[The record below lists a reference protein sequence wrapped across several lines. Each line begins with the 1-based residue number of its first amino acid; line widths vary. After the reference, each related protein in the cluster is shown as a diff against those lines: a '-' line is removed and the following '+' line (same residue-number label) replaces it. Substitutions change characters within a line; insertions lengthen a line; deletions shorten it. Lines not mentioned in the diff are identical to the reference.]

1 MKYVNL
7 RSGAVA
13 GFVLLVSCA
22 SSAVTL
28 GPVRGTA
35 LIGRTLD
42 LTVPAR
48 LDRGEDA
55 ATLCIEADLAYSETG
70 IDSRKLTIV
79 ITAGESGQA
88 NIRVTSTAIVDEPV
102 VNLLLRAGCSVKNSR
117 RYVMLADLPV
127 DLVERPV
134 PGAPASAAANG
145 AIARNDPLVQGVSPV
160 PAGPGRGEVSS
171 STRPRTTP
179 AAPRQSRGAILPSQ
193 ANSRSGVAAS
203 GAGPGN
209 ALSPSMRLGESTP
222 RNPGASRLQLDSADL
237 SSGNAPS
244 LKSSAQLQ
252 TPPAETDG
260 RRSEFAALW
269 RTLNLRPEE
278 VTRDLQRLEEVQSQ
292 TRSLR
297 ETNSKSQTELSLA
310 REQLKKAEAER
321 FANPLVYALA
331 ALLALLLLIAV
342 FLYLR
347 SRRSSHSNN
356 GAAWWDLR
364 ESESVGGRDA
374 RAMRHLSEGSS
385 SVASPLPVPFSEDA
399 SRDRLGEDPSQVGMR
414 PVDSNYPP
422 SGMAVSPRGVNVN
435 ELFDIAQQADFF
447 VSLGQHDHAI
457 EVLSNHIRENA
468 QTSPLA
474 YLDLFKIFHELG
486 RKSQYD
492 ELRLEFNRI
501 FNAEVPPFD
510 DFRERGE
517 GLEAYE
523 SAITRIQS
531 LWSTPKV
538 LEVIEESIFREPGR
552 QSDAFGL
559 EAYRELLLLYAIAH
573 ELVDIPQNPQFKSSN
588 PRSPIGTGSGYASN
602 RDQIPDYATELQPL
616 GTSPSPGRI
625 AALPPTMPAALDAE
639 RVGSFSLDVD
649 LSEPWMDLGYSE
661 SDSTVVLPV
670 RKPNAFQPPSS
681 AWLDFDL
688 SEIKSD
694 IGESGDETQIPSG
707 IGRGNQK
714 KGPDTQPMG

>member
-1 MKYVNL
+1 MNNVNL
-7 RSGAVA
+7 RSGALA
-13 GFVLLVSCA
+13 GFVLLASCA

-28 GPVRGTA
+28 GPARGTA

-42 LTVPAR
+42 LTIPAR

-55 ATLCIEADLAYSETG
+55 ATLCIEAELAYSETG

-79 ITAGESGQA
+79 TTAGESGQA

-117 RYVMLADLPV
+117 RYVLLADLPV

-134 PGAPASAAANG
+134 PGAPVSAAANG
-145 AIARNDPLVQGVSPV
+145 ATARNRPLVQDVSPV
-160 PAGPGRGEVSS
+160 PAGPVRGGVSS
-171 STRPRTTP
+171 APRSRTTA
-179 AAPRQSRGAILPSQ
+179 AAPRQSRDAPLSGQ
-193 ANSRSGVAAS
+193 ANNRSGVAAS
-203 GAGPGN
+203 GAGLNN
-209 ALSPSMRLGESTP
+209 ALSQSLRLGESTS

-237 SSGNAPS
+237 SADKAPS

-252 TPPAETDG
+252 TPPAETDA

-297 ETNSKSQTELSLA
+297 ETNSKSQAELSLA
-310 REQLKKAEAER
+310 REQLKNAEAER

-347 SRRSSHSNN
+347 SRRSSHSSS

-364 ESESVGGRDA
+364 ESESVGRRGGRTMHDL
-374 RAMRHLSEGSS
+374 MEGPS
-385 SVASPLPVPFSEDA
+385 SVASPVPVSFTEDA
-399 SRDRLGEDPSQVGMR
+399 SKDRLGEDPLQAGMR

-457 EVLSNHIRENA
+457 EVLSNHIREND

-486 RKSQYD
+486 RKPQYD

-538 LEVIEESIFREPGR
+538 LEVIEESIFRKPGR

-573 ELVDIPQNPQFKSSN
+573 ELVDIPQNPQFESSN
-588 PRSPIGTGSGYASN
+588 PRSLIGTASASN
-602 RDQIPDYATELQPL
+602 RDQMPDYATELQPL
-616 GTSPSPGRI
+616 GSSMSQGRI
-625 AALPPTMPAALDAE
+625 AVLPPTMPAALVAE
-639 RVGSFSLDVD
+639 RAGSFSLDID

-694 IGESGDETQIPSG
+694 IGESGEGAQVPPGTS
-707 IGRGNQK
+707 RGNPN